1 MNICSH
7 RSSWRIGAATVQVC
21 FRHPVLDQRRNR
33 PNTSVCLELGFVDID
48 LDMLLG
54 CQPGCI
60 RRVRIVAVGIEV
72 VDYIEAVDAAGTAAV
87 DCVVAAGTEVVDCI
101 VTADVV
107 DTAAAVAEELA
118 DTFAALRSAVLF

>member
-1 MNICSH
+1 M
-7 RSSWRIGAATVQVC
+7 QVC

-54 CQPGCI
+54 CQHGCI

-72 VDYIEAVDAAGTAAV
+72 VDYIAAVDAAGTAAVDCVVAAGTAAV